1 MYGFNK
7 NLHLKC
13 SFNYFIPNFMSENA
27 KSQFNYRIYYE
38 HTDAGG
44 VVYHAR
50 YLNFFERARTD
61 WLRQRGIIQ
70 SQLQSELNIVYA
82 LTTANI
88 QFKKPAR
95 MDDAI
100 TVSCQL
106 HKIKNA
112 SVEFT
117 QEMYKDDGTLLATL
131 YVKVAC
137 IDVETF
143 KVIAIP
149 QQLKQ
154 ELLSEPRF

>member
-1 MYGFNK
+1 
-7 NLHLKC
+7 
-13 SFNYFIPNFMSENA
+13 MSELIKN
-27 KSQFNYRIYYE
+27 QFNYRVYYE
-38 HTDAGG
+38 HTDGGG

-70 SQLQSELNIVYA
+70 SDLQGRLGIVYA

-88 QFKKPAR
+88 KFKKPAR
-95 MDDAI
+95 MDDTL

-106 HKIKNA
+106 IKVKNA
-112 SVEFT
+112 SVEFS
-117 QEMYKDDGTLLATL
+117 QEMHNQNGLLLATV
-131 YVKVAC
+131 YIKVAC
-137 IDVETF
+137 IDVDTF